1 MILLFVWSQA
11 SVARLEQQLADCES
25 ALVEEKVVSE
35 DRKHQAEQCQ
45 YQVDIIES
53 LKALYCVSFLYFC
66 WLAWKKIASRVH
78 IWSILLFINTI
89 ININKEVIL
98 YCFKNHPWHINGCK
112 LSPKRSDC
120 EVECFHEYVNHRC
133 HFLNTLLILEERI
146 GHLAREHEAKLS
158 FKMTTVSPTQL
169 LIPLSSLLM
178 P

>member
-112 LSPKRSDC
+112 LSPQKKWLWSGVFSWICEPQMPFPEYITYTRGKNWTSGQRTRSKTK
-120 EVECFHEYVNHRC
+120 F
-133 HFLNTLLILEERI
+133 
-146 GHLAREHEAKLS
+146 
-158 FKMTTVSPTQL
+158 
-169 LIPLSSLLM
+169 
-178 P
+178 